1 MIFDRTT
8 AVMDFGT
15 SKISTLIAKKNDY
28 EVDYF
33 GLGVCEYA
41 GFRNG
46 VWLAPED
53 LEESIYL
60 SKKDAE
66 SQNRKKI
73 RQVSVIIPGE
83 WCVTVFI
90 KVEVRTDDL
99 SGRVSQTDIDN
110 LIQAGI
116 NQVNW
121 PEDYTVINAQPVVY
135 LLDGL
140 SRRLSPIGHHAR
152 VIEAYI
158 SLTAVDLIFM
168 QDIAEI
174 LDRLGIGVKD
184 FIPSTISIADYI
196 SNHSSKKTNIIIDT
210 GYYSTDIVICEDQNV
225 ISHRNLPIGGFHITA
240 DLMTFLEKDIYTS
253 ELIKRNCAVGMDSLG
268 LNKIMLDGN
277 NSKVQFPVDRAQS
290 VITDRLSEIMSAVK
304 GDAHRMGVEINNRC
318 GIYLTGGGIARM
330 QGARGM
336 CSKMIGENITIL
348 DPARPIQANVQYTSL
363 CAGMDYILNDNN
375 KGIALKNKKE
385 NDQY

>member
-1 MIFDRTT
+1 VIFDRTT
-8 AVMDFGT
+8 AVIDFGT
-15 SKISTLIAKKNDY
+15 SKISTLIAKKNDF
-28 EVDYF
+28 EVDYY

-73 RQVSVIIPGE
+73 KQVSVIIPGE
-83 WCVTVFI
+83 WCITVFV
-90 KVEVRTDDL
+90 KVEIKTDDL
-99 SGRVSQTDIDN
+99 SGKITQVDVDN
-110 LIQAGI
+110 LIETGI

-121 PEDYTVINAQPVVY
+121 PEDYSVINVQPVVY

-140 SRRLSPIGHHAR
+140 SRRLSPIGHHAN

-168 QDIAEI
+168 QDITEI
-174 LDRLGIGVKD
+174 LDRLGMGVKD

-196 SNHSSKKTNIIIDT
+196 SNQSSKKTNIVIDS
-210 GYYSTDIVICEDQNV
+210 GYYSTDIVICEDEKV
-225 ISHRNLPIGGFHITA
+225 ISHRSLPVGGFHITA

-277 NSKVQFPVDRAQS
+277 NGKIQFSVDRAQS
-290 VITDRLSEIMSAVK
+290 IITHRLSEIMSAVK
-304 GDAHRMGVEINNRC
+304 GDAKRMGVEINNRC
-318 GIYLTGGGIARM
+318 GIYITGGGVARM

-336 CSKMIGENITIL
+336 CSKMIDENITIL
-348 DPARPIQANVQYTSL
+348 DPTKPIQANVQYTSL
-363 CAGMDYILNDNN
+363 CAGMDYILDEQHKGISLKNN
-375 KGIALKNKKE
+375 KKTVNT
-385 NDQY
+385 

>member
-15 SKISTLIAKKNDY
+15 SKISTLIAKKSDY

-46 VWLAPED
+46 AWLAPED

-66 SQNRKKI
+66 NQNKKKI

-83 WCVTVFI
+83 WCVTVFV
-90 KVEVRTDDL
+90 KVEVKTDDL
-99 SGRVSQTDIDN
+99 SGSVTQTDIDN

-121 PEDYTVINAQPVVY
+121 PEDYTVINTQPVVY

-168 QDIAEI
+168 QDITEI

-196 SNHSSKKTNIIIDT
+196 SNHSSKKTNIIIDS
-210 GYYSTDIVICEDQNV
+210 GYYSTDIVICEEEKV
-225 ISHRNLPIGGFHITA
+225 ISHRNLPIGGFHITS

-277 NSKVQFPVDRAQS
+277 NGKIQFPVDRAQS
-290 VITDRLSEIMSAVK
+290 IITDRLSEIMSAVK

-318 GIYLTGGGIARM
+318 GIYITGGGVARM

-348 DPARPIQANVQYTSL
+348 DPLRPIQANVQYTSL
-363 CAGMDYILNDNN
+363 CAGMDYILNDKN
-375 KGIALKNKKE
+375 KGISLKNNRK
-385 NDQY
+385 

>member
-8 AVMDFGT
+8 AVIDFGT
-15 SKISTLIAKKNDY
+15 SKISTLIAKKSDY

-46 VWLAPED
+46 AWLAPED

-66 SQNRKKI
+66 NQNRKKI
-73 RQVSVIIPGE
+73 RQVSVVIPGE
-83 WCVTVFI
+83 WCVTVFV

-99 SGRVSQTDIDN
+99 SGKVTQIDIDN
-110 LIQAGI
+110 LVEAGI

-140 SRRLSPIGHHAR
+140 TKRLSPIGHHAR

-158 SLTAVDLIFM
+158 SLTAVDMIFM
-168 QDIAEI
+168 QDITEI
-174 LDRLGIGVKD
+174 LDRLGIGVNG
-184 FIPSTISIADYI
+184 FIPSTISIADYV
-196 SNHSSKKTNIIIDT
+196 SNHSSKKTNIIVDS
-210 GYYSTDIVICEDQNV
+210 GYYSTDIVICEEEKV
-225 ISHRNLPIGGFHITA
+225 ISHRNLPIGGFHITS

-277 NSKVQFPVDRAQS
+277 NGKIQFPVDRAQS
-290 VITDRLSEIMSAVK
+290 IITDRLSEIMSAVK

-318 GIYLTGGGIARM
+318 GIYLTGGGIVRM

-348 DPARPIQANVQYTSL
+348 DPTKPIQANVQYTSL
-363 CAGMDYILNDNN
+363 CAGMDYILDDKH
-375 KGIALKNKKE
+375 KGIALKNNKRKR
-385 NDQY
+385 